1 MLIHFAFFKLLIK
14 HLVFNMSTEDR
25 KKLMF
30 YGGKTGQDTLV
41 SDVLICSPERYPSV
55 INRTVDFVVVDL

>member
-1 MLIHFAFFKLLIK
+1 
-14 HLVFNMSTEDR
+14 
-25 KKLMF
+25 MF

-55 INRTVDFVVVDL
+55 INRTVDFIVVDL